1 MPFLNIFSKAE
12 RKSTPEKPKKL
23 PIIIIDNREK
33 SSLVPSELKALGFF
47 LQFKQLQVADYLIGN
62 TAIERKT
69 VPDLKSS
76 IINKRLI
83 QQLIELK
90 QYPAHLL
97 IIEGTQSELYN
108 SITLHENAVRGLLL
122 SIAAEFKVPIL
133 FSKNEKETALFI
145 SILAKK
151 SQKPF
156 SLRPSKTFKS
166 KKEQQQFIL
175 EGFPNIGPKTAKT
188 LLKEFSSLSNI
199 FKASLENLEKI
210 IGKKAKDFK
219 ELLD

>member
-12 RKSTPEKPKKL
+12 RKSNHQEKKL
-23 PIIIIDNREK
+23 PTIIIDNREK

-47 LQFKQLQVADYLIGN
+47 LQFKQLPVADYLIGK

-69 VPDLKSS
+69 ISDLKSS

-83 QQLIELK
+83 SQLIELK
-90 QYPAHLL
+90 QYPNPLL
-97 IIEGTQSELYN
+97 IIEGNQEELYN
-108 SITLHENAVRGLLL
+108 NITLHENAVRGLLL
-122 SIAAEFKVPIL
+122 SITAEFQVPII

-151 SQKPF
+151 SPKTI
-156 SLRPSKTFKS
+156 SLRPSKNIKS
-166 KKEQQQFIL
+166 LFEQKQFIL

-188 LLKEFSSLSNI
+188 LLKEFSSLANI
-199 FKASLENLEKI
+199 FQATEEQLEKI
-210 IGKKAKDFK
+210 IGKKAENFI
-219 ELLD
+219 ELIK